1 MRDNSEALANVL
13 FFAWLSKR
21 KSQHLVHSL
30 LLRLSPC
37 DPFNRGGKELLVKTS
52 DESFAPQMLVR
63 QCKLLPP
70 GDSDM
75 GGQSPLPSRGTGA
88 IIPRFYGPGRRS
100 RWRGMTAD
108 SYAKRADIIERIFA
122 ANQGALTMGKF
133 VSCTKL
139 AGYPSFFNAPL
150 FRRIAGHATGEGVT
164 VSQQQFS
171 RYWRSEI
178 GPFDRQERFFRLC
191 KKSGSDAIVSGDLY
205 PFINELLL
213 YHPGLE
219 FLEST
224 PEFQEKYA
232 RTVVARIFYC
242 VNLSGTGRISLR
254 ELRRSDLLETCHEVD
269 EEEDINRVNRYFSY
283 EHFYVLYCRFWELDQ
298 DHDFF
303 LSRDDLLRYGG
314 HALTCSIVDRIFACG
329 RPCDCNGCVSAIL
342 DEGLHSGSLH
352 LMSYDEFVAFMLSEE
367 AKDNKTSLRYWFR
380 AIDLDDDGVIR
391 PFEMRHFYDE
401 QLRRMESLG
410 HELVPFE
417 DVLCQMVDMMQLRTG
432 EIHERI
438 AFRLSDFYK
447 KSCLGRSG
455 IFFDIL
461 FNLNKFIAYEQ
472 RDPFMI
478 KQMED
483 EDGQVSEW
491 ERFALREYSRLACAE
506 EQREL
511 DGSTRT

>member
-1 MRDNSEALANVL
+1 MAG
-13 FFAWLSKR
+13 
-21 KSQHLVHSL
+21 
-30 LLRLSPC
+30 
-37 DPFNRGGKELLVKTS
+37 RG
-52 DESFAPQMLVR
+52 
-63 QCKLLPP
+63 
-70 GDSDM
+70 
-75 GGQSPLPSRGTGA
+75 
-88 IIPRFYGPGRRS
+88 S
-100 RWRGMTAD
+100 RWRVPSDGYSERREA
-108 SYAKRADIIERIFA
+108 IERIFA
-122 ANQGALTMGKF
+122 SSPGGLSMSKF
-133 VSCTKL
+133 VACTKL
-139 AGYPSFFNAPL
+139 AGFPSFFNAPL

-164 VSQQQFS
+164 VSLDRFAQ
-171 RYWRSEI
+171 YWRSEI
-178 GPFDRQERFFRLC
+178 EPYDRQERFYRLC
-191 KKSGSDAIVSGDLY
+191 KQPTCDAIVSSDFY

-242 VNLSGTGRISLR
+242 VDLSCSGRISLR

-283 EHFYVLYCRFWELDQ
+283 EHFYVLYCRFWELDA

-314 HALTCSIVDRIFACG
+314 HALTCSIVDRIFARGRRRGSACG
-329 RPCDCNGCVSAIL
+329 GPGAGAASEGATRNSAAC
-342 DEGLHSGSLH
+342 GPGTGSGAAAPSM
-352 LMSYDEFVAFMLSEE
+352 MSYDDFVAFMLSEE
-367 AKDNKTSLRYWFR
+367 AKDNKTALRYWFR

-410 HELVPFE
+410 HELVPFQ
-417 DVLCQMVDMMQLRTG
+417 DVLCQMVDMLQLRTDDRR
-432 EIHERI
+432 EHV
-438 AFRLSDFYK
+438 AFRLPDFYK
-447 KSCLGRSG
+447 PTCIGRSG
-455 IFFDIL
+455 VFFDIL

-483 EDGQVSEW
+483 EDGHVSEW
-491 ERFALREYSRLACAE
+491 DRFALREYSRLACAE
-506 EQREL
+506 EQREM
-511 DGSTRT
+511 DGGATGEG